1 MKMPKVKSTKL
12 PSVKEVWEE
21 AKDLTEELVDAGS
34 DEDKAVAAVADF
46 LDAILPLDKLI
57 PGELGEVAESAD
69 GIIFEE
75 IVSGLAKLFKVDPQ
89 KRAERRERRKERKEA
104 RQERRAERK
113 AEKAT
118 RKADRDEEKK

>member
-1 MKMPKVKSTKL
+1 MPKVKTTKL
-12 PSVKEVWEE
+12 PSAKEVWEE

-57 PGELGEVAESAD
+57 PGELGDIAEEAD
-69 GIIFEE
+69 GMIFEE
-75 IVSGLAKLFKVDPQ
+75 IVGGLAQLFKVDPE
-89 KRAERRERRKERKEA
+89 KRAERKARRKKRREA

-113 AEKAT
+113 AEKEA
-118 RKADRDEEKK
+118 RKAAKHEEGE